1 MSAPWRPVAGTL
13 EVAVRLTPRAG
24 RDALRGTAVEA
35 NGAAWLLARVAAPPD
50 AGRANEALLGLLARG
65 LGVPASA
72 CRLVAGATS
81 RRKRVRIDAAD
92 PTALAARFEALAA
105 DGGRA

>member
-1 MSAPWRPVAGTL
+1 V

-24 RDALRGTAVEA
+24 RDALGGTAVEA
-35 NGAAWLLARVAAPPD
+35 DGAAWLLARVAAPPD
-50 AGRANEALLGLLARG
+50 AGRANAALLGLLARG

-81 RRKRVRIDAAD
+81 RRKRVRIDAGD
-92 PTALAARFEALAA
+92 PAALAARIEALAA
-105 DGGRA
+105 AEGGRA